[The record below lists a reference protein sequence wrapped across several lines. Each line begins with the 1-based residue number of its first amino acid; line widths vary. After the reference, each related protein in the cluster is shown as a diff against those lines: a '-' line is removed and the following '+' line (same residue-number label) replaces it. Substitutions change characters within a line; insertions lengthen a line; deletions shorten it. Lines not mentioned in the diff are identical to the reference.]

1 MGPKIAREPLKN
13 VSEAASARKK
23 LVKRGSLYI
32 INDRFEPIFNAAIA
46 TQVVFQKFPSRQQL
60 GFTLLEVMVSIA
72 IFSVIALGSW
82 QVLDRVTTSKSHIE
96 QRSAQLRELHRGMWL
111 LARDIRSI
119 VDRPIRNT
127 LGEREDA
134 LTSLVAGYPLLLT
147 RDGWPNPLGEQ
158 RSSLQRVG
166 YLVAPTDSGTN
177 ALMRHYW
184 PVLDQAPE
192 SKPYQQVLLNDID
205 YFEVQFIDSSGNT
218 SFHWPPNSSNAN
230 DSNNNEKP
238 EDNGV
243 PTGIRIRLTVQPF
256 GDIERL
262 FAIREGDKQST

>member
-1 MGPKIAREPLKN
+1 MQPNTANK
-13 VSEAASARKK
+13 
-23 LVKRGSLYI
+23 
-32 INDRFEPIFNAAIA
+32 
-46 TQVVFQKFPSRQQL
+46 QQL

-72 IFSVIALGSW
+72 IFAVIALGSW
-82 QVLDRVTTSKSHIE
+82 QVLDRVTTSKSRME

-119 VDRPIRNT
+119 VNRPIRNT

-134 LTSLVAGYPLLLT
+134 LTTLIAGYPLLLT

-166 YLVAPTDSGTN
+166 YLVKPTEIGTN

-192 SKPYQQVLLNDID
+192 SKPHQQILLNNVD
-205 YFEVQFIDSSGNT
+205 YFEVQFIDNSGNT
-218 SFHWPPNSSNAN
+218 FFHWPPNSPDFN
-230 DSNNNEKP
+230 DGNINEKA
-238 EDNGV
+238 EDNSI
-243 PTGIRIRLTVQPF
+243 PAGIRIRITVKPF

-262 FAIREGDKQST
+262 FAIREGGNQST